1 MTASIGW
8 VATAAFAA
16 SYLCKNPGALRRV
29 QALAACLWILYG
41 CVVGALPVVVA
52 NLIVAVMAVVYPWFR
67 DRLASRRESSA
78 SVADAA
84 SRESFR
90 PAAEMHRAINQAH
103 PTLEPLCYSTSSSWL
118 PRPTTNPGATVISAG
133 W

>member
-67 DRLASRRESSA
+67 VRLASRRASSA

-103 PTLEPLCYSTSSSWL
+103 IPHSNPYVILPPL
-118 PRPTTNPGATVISAG
+118 PGCRAQLRIPARR
-133 W
+133 